1 MTETINELQKI
12 MNEDFSEKKKI
23 SPQQWAGFV
32 EGNVVN
38 FFDEHK
44 IEKLS
49 IEDGNGNKAKL
60 AKTKDNGI
68 KIEYSSTVW
77 CKIVILF
84 GYSKYFVLRGVSD
97 CISETLLNFLIKFY
111 VYGNSLTRN
120 GFVLHVILKHFRIN
134 SLVIRQ

>member
-32 EGNVVN
+32 ESNVVN

-68 KIEYSSTVW
+68 KIEYSSTV
-77 CKIVILF
+77 
-84 GYSKYFVLRGVSD
+84 
-97 CISETLLNFLIKFY
+97 
-111 VYGNSLTRN
+111 LT
-120 GFVLHVILKHFRIN
+120 
-134 SLVIRQ
+134 

>member
-1 MTETINELQKI
+1 MTESINELQKI

-32 EGNVVN
+32 ESNVVN

-68 KIEYSSTVW
+68 KIEYSSTV
-77 CKIVILF
+77 LM
-84 GYSKYFVLRGVSD
+84 
-97 CISETLLNFLIKFY
+97 
-111 VYGNSLTRN
+111 
-120 GFVLHVILKHFRIN
+120 
-134 SLVIRQ
+134 